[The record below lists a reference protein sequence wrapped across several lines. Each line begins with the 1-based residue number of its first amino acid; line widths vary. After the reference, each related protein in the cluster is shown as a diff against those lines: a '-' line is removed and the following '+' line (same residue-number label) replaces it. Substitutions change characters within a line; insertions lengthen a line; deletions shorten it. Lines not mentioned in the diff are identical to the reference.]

1 MNVHMMRRAAQAL
14 TEGIPVGLGTDSS
27 CPYVTQHDMWRE
39 LVYFSKYVG
48 VTPAFAL
55 HTATQVNAGLLGLGD
70 VCGTVAAGMDAD
82 LVLTRD
88 NPLEDLCAPREP
100 LHVLVRAL
108 LAVSLR
114 LYERAITRRPSPRR
128 GGRMK
133 TRRRCARWCAWAHY
147 GKVPT

>member
-1 MNVHMMRRAAQAL
+1 MNVHKMRRAAQAL
-14 TEGIPVGLGTDSS
+14 AEGIPVGLGTDSS
-27 CPYVTQHDMWRE
+27 CPYVTQYDMWRE

-88 NPLEDLCAPREP
+88 NPLEDLCALREP
-100 LHVLVRAL
+100 LHVLARAPTFSPFRYVFMSGQL
-108 LAVSLR
+108 RDARHPGAVV
-114 LYERAITRRPSPRR
+114 
-128 GGRMK
+128 G
-133 TRRRCARWCAWAHY
+133 
-147 GKVPT
+147 